1 MHVISPKKLREFWAR
16 HADSESAL
24 RAWDKITSMALW
36 ANFAEVRADFSHA
49 DQVGTCVVFNI
60 GGNKYRLIARV
71 FYARGEFK
79 GRVYILHVLTHR
91 IYDDGGWKKD
101 CDC

>member
-1 MHVISPKKLREFWAR
+1 MHVISPKKLREFWEQ

-24 RAWDKITSMALW
+24 RAWYKITSLALW
-36 ANFAEVRADFSHA
+36 TNFAAVRADFSHA
-49 DQVGTCVVFNI
+49 DPVGTCIVFNI

-71 FYARGEFK
+71 FYARDKFK
-79 GRVYILHVLTHR
+79 GRVYILHVLSHR
-91 IYDDGGWKKD
+91 IDDDGSWKDD